1 MHWIYVVAAI
11 LAAAMMFVF
20 GFAMA
25 LVYFDNKI
33 QNKKTVGELYITKP
47 GLEPYFVSKVPMEIV
62 ANETYIMLEVR
73 TVDQT
78 QK

>member
-20 GFAMA
+20 GFVMA

>member
-1 MHWIYVVAAI
+1 MHWIYIVAAI

-20 GFAMA
+20 GFVMA